1 MTEMGLSSIP
11 VGSKNLKVVYVDKD
25 FFMYHEH
32 VCRETTS
39 YPHS

>member
-25 FFMYHEH
+25 FFH
-32 VCRETTS
+32 VPRACLS
-39 YPHS
+39 